1 MRDNI
6 ETNYLIF
13 ISSDGKRS
21 GFDIF
26 NERVQENKWPIYNK
40 TPQLR
45 NVKEGKNVVFYIA
58 GAGEKRQSFIG
69 SAKIK
74 SIVDNKNT
82 TVDTNQ
88 EFKQV
93 LFHVEFKEL
102 KIFDKDVNIRDHIDN
117 LDFIENKEKYGL
129 YFQGGICKIDQISYN
144 YIQNKAFS

>member
-102 KIFDKDVNIRDHIDN
+102 KIFNKDINIKDHIDN